1 MSKQDKRNEVWR
13 TVFFVSPRGKTESA
27 KKRIVKKRRPC
38 RKEERTL
45 KRLLLIL
52 LALLLLTA
60 SLASCTIRKSEGTE
74 TTATDAAEATT
85 VLPQE
90 GEDETDAPAS
100 TKNAEATPASTEAPA
115 TAVQKT
121 TVPETTAPETTA
133 PGDPDDDNYTK
144 NY

>member
-1 MSKQDKRNEVWR
+1 M
-13 TVFFVSPRGKTESA
+13 
-27 KKRIVKKRRPC
+27 
-38 RKEERTL
+38 
-45 KRLLLIL
+45 
-52 LALLLLTA
+52 ALLLLTA

-100 TKNAEATPASTEAPA
+100 TKNAETTPAATEA
-115 TAVQKT
+115 
-121 TVPETTAPETTA
+121 PETTAPETTA
-133 PGDPDDDNYTK
+133 PETTDPGDPDDDYTK